1 MATMSQLQR
10 GPEDGLEVRD
20 TPSELHYFGPIDYK
34 QRFPALDGIRALAVT
49 LVFLEHYGGGSHGGR
64 IFNLINLLRLHF
76 WVGVDLFFVLS
87 GFLITGILFDTRDD
101 SKFFKRFFLRRSVRI
116 LPIFYFVL
124 AVLLALTPFLHYRWH
139 WGQLTFLVYLGN
151 FFANY
156 NWELYKLLTPVY
168 PTFKVNLAHFWSL
181 CVEEQFYML
190 WPIVVWLVRDRVKLL
205 RTAAGIAVL
214 VLGLRVTIYFWGGPA
229 VAGLWSLRT
238 LPFRMDSLIIGGI
251 LALLLRGPNSDRWQ
265 RRCRPAFLIGS
276 AITLA
281 IFIFSPA
288 GDSPWLLTV
297 GLTFIAIA
305 CAGLIGMSLRTGSP
319 VFRFFYQK
327 PLRILGKY
335 SYGFY
340 VYHALYEWAWIMFLV
355 YLMDHLH
362 SMLLAGIIALGLNF
376 IVTFLVSK
384 YSYDLF
390 EVKFLRLKRHF
401 EYDSEKA
408 EHRHAFTT
416 R

>member
-1 MATMSQLQR
+1 MATM
-10 GPEDGLEVRD
+10 
-20 TPSELHYFGPIDYK
+20 TPIPQAVSASSIAAPASPKTRHFGPIDYK
-34 QRFPALDGIRALAVT
+34 VRFPALDGIRALAVT
-49 LVFLEHYGGGSHGGR
+49 LVFLEHYGGGSHGGHL
-64 IFNLINLLRLHF
+64 FNLINLLRLHF

-87 GFLITGILFDTRDD
+87 GFLITGILYDTRDD

-116 LPIFYFVL
+116 FPIFYFVL

-168 PTFKVNLAHFWSL
+168 PTFKVNLSHFWSL
-181 CVEEQFYML
+181 CVEEQFYMV
-190 WPIVVWLVRDRVKLL
+190 WPVVVWLVRDRVKLL
-205 RTAAGIAVL
+205 RTAAGIAALAL
-214 VLGLRVTIYFWGGPA
+214 VLRCGIYYWGGRDLA
-229 VAGLWSLRT
+229 SLWILRT
-238 LPFRMDSLIIGGI
+238 LPFRMDSLIVGGM
-251 LALLLRGPNSDRWQ
+251 LALVLRGPNADRWQ
-265 RRCRPAFLIGS
+265 RGCRPAFLVGS
-276 AITLA
+276 AATLA
-281 IFIFSPA
+281 IFVFSP
-288 GDSPWLLTV
+288 GDSVWLLTV

-305 CAGLIGMSLRTGSP
+305 CAGLIGMTLRHGSP
-319 VFRFFYQK
+319 AFRLFHRK

-355 YLMDHLH
+355 FLMNHLH
-362 SMLLAGIIALGLNF
+362 SMLLAGVLALGINF
-376 IVTFLVSK
+376 AVTFLVSK

-401 EYDSEKA
+401 EYDSEVK
-408 EHRHAFTT
+408 EHQHAFRT